1 VHVKG
6 WSTVRARSCTHRF
19 NSNSEKFVSLAAAIA
34 VEVDRSSLSQDKT
47 GMLKGMGKA
56 TEVSV
61 EIERTDYGQGLCSTK
76 DDTLLELG
84 AKPTRVGAL

>member
-1 VHVKG
+1 
-6 WSTVRARSCTHRF
+6 
-19 NSNSEKFVSLAAAIA
+19 
-34 VEVDRSSLSQDKT
+34 
-47 GMLKGMGKA
+47 MLKGMGKA

-84 AKPTRVGAL
+84 AKPTRVEALLQVSWQTTKSRQ

>member
-1 VHVKG
+1 
-6 WSTVRARSCTHRF
+6 
-19 NSNSEKFVSLAAAIA
+19 
-34 VEVDRSSLSQDKT
+34 
-47 GMLKGMGKA
+47 MLKGMGKA

-61 EIERTDYGQGLCSTK
+61 EIERTNYGQGLCSTK